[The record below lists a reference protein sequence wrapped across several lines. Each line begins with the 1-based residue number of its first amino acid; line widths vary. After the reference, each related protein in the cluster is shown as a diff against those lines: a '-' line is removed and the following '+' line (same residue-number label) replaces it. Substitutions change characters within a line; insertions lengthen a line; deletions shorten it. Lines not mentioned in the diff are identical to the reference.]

1 MRSKR
6 KPLSHYRS
14 IGLLNRAHQD
24 SSCLTPAVEDTA
36 ENPMGSAKKRP
47 FTSLCSLYDDPSYQ
61 QELDSYND
69 SAMYALEE
77 DTCPLLQEQTS
88 DDTPGRPSNPIVVDE
103 DTDPTSYRPMYR
115 PCKLSKSSSSS
126 SSSSFSSSLS
136 PLQPTLSF
144 DEAPLTPYPT
154 IALGRTP
161 VTQQPMSERYS
172 VADLDD
178 CHLSP
183 LSFDD
188 CLDLDAEFTP
198 LDCETEDPTLASAPA
213 MSADSNLSGGDT
225 LDALEIARILSLLG
239 LHNHLVFAIQ
249 RQEAHMKTVIMRFA
263 TLMEWLIENQ
273 PSFKDCTA
281 QTLQLFI
288 KNFISEDYD
297 LLSAYVQY
305 LSQHKHYQPATVV
318 AHIDDIRI
326 CVTWFV
332 LFRTKDVHDQSRMKQ
347 PEMLGFLTSAKH
359 LRKILNKKV

>member
-36 ENPMGSAKKRP
+36 DNPMGSAKKRS

-103 DTDPTSYRPMYR
+103 DTDPTLYR
-115 PCKLSKSSSSS
+115 PCKLSRSS
-126 SSSSFSSSLS
+126 SSSLS
-136 PLQPTLSF
+136 PLQPTWSF

-161 VTQQPMSERYS
+161 VTQPPMSERYS

-213 MSADSNLSGGDT
+213 MSADSNLSGSDT